1 MRSCVDCNAP
11 AEIWDAGIPLCLNC
25 SKARDAAWHPLK
37 KNNAPEGP
45 EEKKKIAAAEKEKR
59 PGNVSESPV

>member
-45 EEKKKIAAAEKEKR
+45 EEKKEIAAA
-59 PGNVSESPV
+59 

>member
-25 SKARDAAWHPLK
+25 SKARDASWHPPRK
-37 KNNAPEGP
+37 KNNAPDGQ
-45 EEKKKIAAAEKEKR
+45 EEKKTAAA
-59 PGNVSESPV
+59 